1 MVKVYLHVHAD
12 IRPHVTY
19 IHVHVHLRTCLHVP
33 YMEHVNRHVYRHVH
47 YIYNMYCHLN
57 VCQNMDLYVAYIYM

>member
-33 YMEHVNRHVYRHVH
+33 YMEHVNRHMYPHVH
-47 YIYNMYCHLN
+47 YIYI
-57 VCQNMDLYVAYIYM
+57 VI